1 MVVKRFADKDV
12 NNASF
17 FPTEGFGISRGV
29 GVGGGVYRESTQ
41 QGMYEA
47 TILDKSNEKLRPFL
61 SPILM
66 MKKWHVLLCAW
77 IHH

>member
-29 GVGGGVYRESTQ
+29 GVGGGGGST
-41 QGMYEA
+41 GKVHNKECM
-47 TILDKSNEKLRPFL
+47 KLQ
-61 SPILM
+61 SWTNQ
-66 MKKWHVLLCAW
+66 MKN
-77 IHH
+77 